1 MSHVRSS
8 AERDATNAPHTPW
21 PKALITAA
29 IATFAVSLVLL
40 AFAWPTVT
48 SSPENLPVAVV
59 GSSDQVEAM
68 NEKLPEDLLDLHG
81 ASDREDAVHQI
92 ETREVY
98 GAIVLGEQP
107 EILVAGAASPAAS
120 QMLTQAGNSMQREID
135 KQVIESMS
143 QGIEKMQEAMA
154 QAGRPSADAAQSAP
168 GATSPK
174 AGNVPT
180 VKITDVVPLAPSD
193 SRGTG
198 LAIAGL
204 PLAMGG
210 MIGGALISLLVS
222 GTWRRLAAI
231 AAYGVLGGLALV
243 LILQPWF
250 DILQGNF
257 WVNAGATGLGL
268 VATAALILG
277 LNSVFGRIGI
287 ALGAIITVFIG
298 NPLSGLTQPKEF
310 ILYPWGEV
318 GQWLVPGLSGTILR
332 DLSYFP
338 HADVTWQA
346 LALAG
351 WAVLGAILIMVGHYR
366 NQGAVGEEA
375 MRRSEEA

>member
-1 MSHVRSS
+1 MSHVQTP
-8 AERDATNAPHTPW
+8 AEPDTTNAPHTPW
-21 PKALITAA
+21 PKALITAV

-48 SSPENLPVAVV
+48 SSAEHLPVAVV
-59 GSSDQVEAM
+59 GTSDQVSVM
-68 NEKLPEDLLDLHG
+68 KEKLPEDLLDLHD
-81 ASDREDAVHQI
+81 ASNREDAVHQI

-98 GAIVLGEQP
+98 GAIVLGDQP
-107 EILVAGAASPAAS
+107 EILVAGAASPVAS
-120 QMLTQAGNSMQREID
+120 QLLTQAGTSMQRQID
-135 KQVIESMS
+135 QQVIASMTD
-143 QGIEKMQEAMA
+143 GIQKMQQAMA
-154 QAGRPSADAAQSAP
+154 QMAQGGRPAAGPAPSAP
-168 GATSPK
+168 VAQQQ
-174 AGNVPT
+174 AGEVPT
-180 VKITDVVPLAPSD
+180 VKVTNVVPLSD
-193 SRGTG
+193 SDPRGSG

-243 LILQPWF
+243 LILQPWL

-268 VATAALILG
+268 MATAALIVG

-310 ILYPWGEV
+310 ILHPWGEV

-338 HADVTWQA
+338 HADLTGQA
-346 LALAG
+346 WALVG
-351 WAVLGAILIMVGHYR
+351 WGVLGAILIMVGHYR
-366 NQGAVGEEA
+366 NQGAVGEET
-375 MRRSEEA
+375 